1 MRTTAYNAD
10 QALKNECRNNSE
22 VHLPAVMGLGR

>member
-10 QALKNECRNNSE
+10 QALRNESRNESE
-22 VHLPAVMGLGR
+22 GHLPAVMGLGR